1 MPAVLLA
8 DDLDEGLVALPV
20 VPLQGGLLR
29 LTGRGW
35 PDAGAG
41 RTLDV

>member
-1 MPAVLLA
+1 MPAVHLA
-8 DDLDEGLVALPV
+8 DDLDEGVVALPV

-29 LTGRGW
+29 LTGGW
-35 PDAGAG
+35 PDAGPG